1 LENNINRNFNGE
13 PFQQCPNDNFMV
25 HYTGA
30 ITVPQNQTI
39 SFMVAA
45 DDGGTVKI
53 GDTAEFG
60 AWNLKGCQWSTA
72 TSFALPAG
80 TYTLDGWFF
89 EATGDACYMLA
100 WNINGAGFQ
109 IVPDDAFS
117 TEPTATT
124 TTAPTTTTARPPL
137 QHLQQP
143 FLKKLPQVRQQL
155 NQPQPQQVP
164 PRPQKFKHRHKPQL
178 RVQLRR
184 QQLQPAP
191 QQSHQRQPQQHPRSR
206 CLSRK

>member
-1 LENNINRNFNGE
+1 VGRHLTSWLIPLPAILFAIWPTTVNATPVAGLNAVGYIITAIPPTRSDIVYRTCGSELENNINRNFNGE

-109 IVPDDAFS
+109 IVPD
-117 TEPTATT
+117 
-124 TTAPTTTTARPPL
+124 
-137 QHLQQP
+137 
-143 FLKKLPQVRQQL
+143 
-155 NQPQPQQVP
+155 
-164 PRPQKFKHRHKPQL
+164 
-178 RVQLRR
+178 
-184 QQLQPAP
+184 
-191 QQSHQRQPQQHPRSR
+191 
-206 CLSRK
+206 